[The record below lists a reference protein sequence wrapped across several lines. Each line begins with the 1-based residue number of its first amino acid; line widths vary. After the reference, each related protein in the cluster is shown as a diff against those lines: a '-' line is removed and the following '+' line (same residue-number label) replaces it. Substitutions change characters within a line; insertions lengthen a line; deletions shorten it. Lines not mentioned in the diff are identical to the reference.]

1 MEVVKKRYM
10 TSELDVKGGIYNA
23 MLGLGTE
30 VTYQNAPVRNHPLS
44 GSGLD
49 QRRIIDSSSHLLYI
63 PLYPLALCIPFNLW
77 SKSVIAFHLFIV
89 RTSL

>member
-1 MEVVKKRYM
+1 
-10 TSELDVKGGIYNA
+10 

-30 VTYQNAPVRNHPLS
+30 VTYQNAPVRNHALS
-44 GSGLD
+44 GSGSD

-63 PLYPLALCIPFNLW
+63 PLYPLALCIPFLW

-89 RTSL
+89 HTSL